1 MIIINL
7 YNVKW
12 KRKYTRKEISE
23 QTGLS
28 PATITKLTRGEH
40 VDMKIS
46 TLEKIAEFFGCSVKD
61 IIVEVPNEKNNL

>member
-12 KRKYTRKEISE
+12 KRKYSRKEISE
-23 QTGLS
+23 KTGLS
-28 PATITKLTRGEH
+28 PATITKLTKGEH
-40 VDMKIS
+40 VDMKLS

-61 IIVEVPNEKNNL
+61 IIVEVPKEK